1 MTFAELGTCRIFFS
15 ASRVS
20 ASCCLIKTS
29 PWFFLTLCPRVI
41 AVSRRASVNKKFC
54 VKNVQLLKFLS
65 MPIRTHSLLPP
76 LLAVNLHPSTWLLVF
91 QRERGKVK
99 RVGDEEGRQE
109 TVEYRQETGSGDGRQ
124 ETGDERQETWDG
136 RQETEDRRRD
146 TADFIWF
153 LMILCSF

>member
-20 ASCCLIKTS
+20 ASCCLMKTS

-41 AVSRRASVNKKFC
+41 AVSCRASVNKKFC

-76 LLAVNLHPSTWLLVF
+76 LLTVNLHPSTWLLVF
-91 QRERGKVK
+91 QRERGKV
-99 RVGDEEGRQE
+99 RRGGDEEGRQE
-109 TVEYRQETGSGDGRQ
+109 TVENRQETGDGRQ

-146 TADFIWF
+146 TANFIWF

>member
-20 ASCCLIKTS
+20 SSCCLMKTS

-54 VKNVQLLKFLS
+54 VKNFQLLKFLS

-91 QRERGKVK
+91 QRERGKV
-99 RVGDEEGRQE
+99 RRGGDEEGRQE
-109 TVEYRQETGSGDGRQ
+109 TVENRQETGDGRQ